1 MVTVRAMTG
10 ADIEAVSAIRVTGWR
25 TAYAGVVPRTWLER
39 MTVEEDARERRR
51 RFASAPAGV
60 YDLVAVDAG
69 GAVVGWACLGSGPD
83 EGAGGTGTRT
93 GELYALYVLPAL
105 VGSGVGRALIE
116 AVHARAR
123 ELGLGRL
130 LLWVLDDNA
139 RARRFYE
146 RAGYAADGAVQAD
159 EYDGVSLPEVRYG
172 LAL

>member
-10 ADIEAVSAIRVTGWR
+10 TDIEAVSAIRVTGWR
-25 TAYAGVVPRTWLER
+25 TAYAGIVPRTWLER

-51 RFASAPAGV
+51 RFASAPGGV

-69 GAVVGWACLGSGPD
+69 GAVVGWACLGPGPD

-105 VGSGVGRALIE
+105 VGSGVGRTLIE

-130 LLWVLDDNA
+130 LLWVLEDNA

-159 EYDGVSLPEVRYG
+159 EYDGVSLPEVRYR

>member
-10 ADIEAVSAIRVTGWR
+10 TDIEAVSAIRVTGWR
-25 TAYAGVVPRTWLER
+25 TAYAGIVPRTWLER

-51 RFASAPAGV
+51 RFASAPGGV
-60 YDLVAVDAG
+60 YDLVAVDAR
-69 GAVVGWACLGSGPD
+69 GAVVGWACLGPGPD
-83 EGAGGTGTRT
+83 EGAGGRGTRT

-105 VGSGVGRALIE
+105 VGSGVGRTLIE

-130 LLWVLDDNA
+130 LLWVLEDNA

-159 EYDGVSLPEVRYG
+159 EYDGVSLPEVRYR

>member
-1 MVTVRAMTG
+1 MVTVRAMTRT
-10 ADIEAVSAIRVTGWR
+10 DIEAVSAIRVTGWR
-25 TAYAGVVPRTWLER
+25 TAYAGIVPRTWLER

-51 RFASAPAGV
+51 RFASAPGGV

-69 GAVVGWACLGSGPD
+69 GAVVGWACLGPGPD

-130 LLWVLDDNA
+130 LLWVLEDNA